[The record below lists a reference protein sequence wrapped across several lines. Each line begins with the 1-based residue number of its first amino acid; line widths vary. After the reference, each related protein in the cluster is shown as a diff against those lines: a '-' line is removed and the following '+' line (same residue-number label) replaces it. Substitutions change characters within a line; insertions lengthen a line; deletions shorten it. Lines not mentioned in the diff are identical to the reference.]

1 MKIDRSFNSAELVVK
16 ESAKQITSDP
26 EIRKLSDNL
35 LKLGFDNQFER
46 VERAKVREKIN
57 TLLDDLN
64 NETFPLEVLAH
75 FLLYSL

>member
-16 ESAKQITSDP
+16 ESAKQVTNDLTLI
-26 EIRKLSDNL
+26 KLSEDL

-57 TLLDDLN
+57 ILLDDLN
-64 NETFPLEVLAH
+64 NEV
-75 FLLYSL
+75 

>member
-16 ESAKQITSDP
+16 ESAKQITSDL
-26 EIRKLSDNL
+26 EIRKLSENL

-57 TLLDDLN
+57 TLLDGLN
-64 NETFPLEVLAH
+64 NEV
-75 FLLYSL
+75 

>member
-1 MKIDRSFNSAELVVK
+1 MKWSARMKIDRSFNSAELVVK

-64 NETFPLEVLAH
+64 NEV
-75 FLLYSL
+75 

>member
-16 ESAKQITSDP
+16 ESAKQITSDL
-26 EIRKLSDNL
+26 EIRKLSENL

-64 NETFPLEVLAH
+64 NEI
-75 FLLYSL
+75 

>member
-16 ESAKQITSDP
+16 ESAKQITSDL
-26 EIRKLSDNL
+26 EIRKLSENL

-64 NETFPLEVLAH
+64 NE
-75 FLLYSL
+75 S

>member
-16 ESAKQITSDP
+16 ESAKQITSDL
-26 EIRKLSDNL
+26 EIRKLSENL

-64 NETFPLEVLAH
+64 NEV
-75 FLLYSL
+75 

>member
-16 ESAKQITSDP
+16 ESAKQVTNDLALI
-26 EIRKLSDNL
+26 KLSEDL

-57 TLLDDLN
+57 SLLDDLN
-64 NETFPLEVLAH
+64 NEV
-75 FLLYSL
+75 

>member
-16 ESAKQITSDP
+16 ESAKQITSDL

-64 NETFPLEVLAH
+64 NEV
-75 FLLYSL
+75 

>member
-1 MKIDRSFNSAELVVK
+1 MLKRSFNSAELVVK
-16 ESAKQITSDP
+16 ESAKQITSDL
-26 EIRKLSDNL
+26 EIRKLSENL

-64 NETFPLEVLAH
+64 NEV
-75 FLLYSL
+75 

>member
-26 EIRKLSDNL
+26 ELRKLSERL

-57 TLLDDLN
+57 TLLDSLN
-64 NETFPLEVLAH
+64 NEV
-75 FLLYSL
+75 

>member
-16 ESAKQITSDP
+16 ESAKQITSDL
-26 EIRKLSDNL
+26 EIRKLSENL

-46 VERAKVREKIN
+46 VERAKVLEKIN

-64 NETFPLEVLAH
+64 NEV
-75 FLLYSL
+75 

>member
-1 MKIDRSFNSAELVVK
+1 MKIDRSFNSAGLVVK

-64 NETFPLEVLAH
+64 NEV
-75 FLLYSL
+75 